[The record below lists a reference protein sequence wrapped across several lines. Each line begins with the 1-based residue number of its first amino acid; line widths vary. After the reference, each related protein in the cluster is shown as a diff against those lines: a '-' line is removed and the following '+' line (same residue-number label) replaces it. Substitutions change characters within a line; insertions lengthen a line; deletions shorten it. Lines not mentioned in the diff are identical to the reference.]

1 MSTLEIFLT
10 VLSIISTV
18 CAIVFG
24 YKAYR
29 RNQKADD
36 VTEAQKLTRME
47 TKLDSISGSVSRIE
61 SNQHDQSLSIAG
73 LSERV
78 TRVEESAKQAHK
90 RIDALTKTA

>member
-1 MSTLEIFLT
+1 MSPLEIFLT
-10 VLSIISTV
+10 VLSVVASI

-29 RNQKADD
+29 RNQKSDD

-78 TRVEESAKQAHK
+78 TRVEESTKQAHK
-90 RIDALTKTA
+90 RIDALSKTA